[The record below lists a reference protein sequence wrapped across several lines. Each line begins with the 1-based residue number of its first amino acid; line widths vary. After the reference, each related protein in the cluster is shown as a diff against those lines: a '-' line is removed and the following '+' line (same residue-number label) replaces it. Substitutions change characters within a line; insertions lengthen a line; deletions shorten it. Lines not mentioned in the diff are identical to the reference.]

1 MEGLEDKGGIASY
14 QSRVTLGQV
23 GFRQERGLKIE
34 SDSEATGEPSKCLS
48 HEPSNADKSPGK
60 ISDICD
66 GGRLR
71 AHRQDESVKSEQNL
85 HQYK

>member
-1 MEGLEDKGGIASY
+1 MEGLEDKGGVASY

-23 GFRQERGLKIE
+23 GFRQGKGLKTE

-48 HEPSNADKSPGK
+48 HEPSNADKRPGK

-71 AHRQDESVKSEQNL
+71 AQRQDESVKSEQNL